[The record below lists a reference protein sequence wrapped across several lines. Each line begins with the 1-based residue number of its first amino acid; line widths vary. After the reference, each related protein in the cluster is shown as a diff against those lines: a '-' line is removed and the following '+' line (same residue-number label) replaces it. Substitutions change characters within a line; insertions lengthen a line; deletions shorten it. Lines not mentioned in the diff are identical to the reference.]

1 MKRTRNCTNPA
12 PQYGGK
18 DCSVDG
24 PEIMTQPCNPQ
35 KCPGK
40 KISSHMKLLILHRVG
55 DVLPLSK

>member
-40 KISSHMKLLILHRVG
+40 KISSHMKLYNLAYSGRCVTFI
-55 DVLPLSK
+55 